1 MGGLEYNWIGK
12 PLGHNILMTL
22 SLDRLLPLEPSS
34 RSIPQWVS
42 MTWAEYEQWRDR
54 PTGKTAQWYFDR
66 NLFLVRDMSWEGIS
80 HAEVKD
86 LFILLISLWYMAH
99 PNQKARSFSG
109 GLLERS
115 GLQAASPDLL
125 LYLGEGAPRWK
136 SGETRRID
144 LDQWRVPN
152 LVGEISDT
160 TLASDLHEMKDIYAA
175 IGVPE
180 YWVIDIQGRRVLM
193 FVLEGMRYRQVEAS
207 TVMVGLTV
215 GLLEEALGRW
225 EQEEGIEIGNWFMP
239 QISA

>member
-1 MGGLEYNWIGK
+1 
-12 PLGHNILMTL
+12 MTL
-22 SLDRLLPLEPSS
+22 SLDRTPQFSQPI

-42 MTWAEYEQWRDR
+42 MTWDEYEQWRDG
-54 PTGKTAQWYFDR
+54 PTSKTAQWYFDR
-66 NLFLVRDMSWEGIS
+66 NLFLVRDMSWEGMS

-144 LDQWRVPN
+144 LEQWRVPN

-160 TLASDLHEMKDIYAA
+160 TLASDLHEMKEIYAA

-180 YWVIDIQGRRVLM
+180 YWVIDIQGKRVLM
-193 FVLEGMRYRQVEAS
+193 FVLEGVRYRQVEVS
-207 TVMVGLTV
+207 MVMVGLTGV
-215 GLLEEALGRW
+215 LLEEALGRW
-225 EQEEGIEIGNWFMP
+225 EQEEGIEIGNWFMQ
-239 QISA
+239 QISRSGEMR